1 MKRAAFLL
9 FSVFLST
16 ALFAQNVTTGGK
28 ESLKIQGFLSA
39 SFFAQNQQFA
49 FGNGQNA
56 EWAASNNTQN
66 QWLYG
71 GDIRNTRL
79 TMVFNGPEVTNDWK
93 LGGVLE
99 LDAFND
105 PTNTGPFGGQIW
117 TPRVRLAYADLV
129 HENMT
134 IRFGQAWDPLF
145 GNVPVS
151 LSHIA
156 FPLGYGS
163 AGDIGWRFPGIF
175 FYYKFDSNSST
186 HVSLDAAVMAGSW
199 YGPGSTTNSA
209 TAGNAGTPQFELRL
223 NVENK
228 FSDGGVFK
236 AYVVGHYD
244 EVNLAGIGAADSLKN
259 NLTGTAGELG
269 ASFNSSGFLVQGNVY
284 TGKNIGH
291 QFGDLTQ
298 FRVGNNLLSMDL
310 SSTGGWAQA
319 GYAFESGWGIYGFY
333 GTESVNEDD
342 LVTLLK
348 AAGTNVSGNR
358 YKNNLYDIMVRYE
371 TGPFEIGVEYLH
383 SQLTYLTFPLGV
395 TTENTQ
401 NGTQIALSTLYHF

>member
-28 ESLKIQGFLSA
+28 ESLKFQGFLSTT
-39 SFFAQNQQFA
+39 FFAQNQTFA
-49 FGNGQNA
+49 FGNGQSA
-56 EWAASNNTQN
+56 EFVSSNNTQN
-66 QWLYG
+66 QWFYG
-71 GDIRNTRL
+71 GDVRNTRL
-79 TMVFNGPEVTNDWK
+79 TMVFNGPDLTNDWK

-99 LDAFND
+99 FDAFND
-105 PTNTGPFGGQIW
+105 PSNTGAFGGQIW

-129 HENMT
+129 HENIT

-156 FPLGYGS
+156 FPLGYGA
-163 AGDIGWRFPGIF
+163 AGDVGWRFPGIF

-199 YGPGSTTNSA
+199 TNGPGSTTSFT

-228 FSDGGVFK
+228 FSDGGVLK

-244 EVNLAGIGAADSLKN
+244 QVNLNGIGADSTN

-269 ASFNSSGFLVQGNVY
+269 ASFSSNGFLVQGNVY
-284 TGKNIGH
+284 TGKNVAQ
-291 QFGDLTQ
+291 QFGNLTQ
-298 FRVGNNLLSMDL
+298 FPSVNMDL
-310 SSTGGWAQA
+310 SSTGGWAQV
-319 GYAFESGWGIYGFY
+319 GYAFESGWGVYGYF
-333 GTESVNEDD
+333 GTESVNKDD
-342 LVTLLK
+342 AIAL
-348 AAGTNVSGNR
+348 R
-358 YKNNLYDIMVRYE
+358 MPREKNNLYDIMVRYA
-371 TGPFEIGVEYLH
+371 TGPFTIGVEYLGNH
-383 SQLTYLTFPLGV
+383 LTYLTYPLAGP
-395 TTENTQ
+395 TENTQ
-401 NGTQIALSTLYHF
+401 NGTQIALSTLYKF

>member
-1 MKRAAFLL
+1 MKKFFVL
-9 FSVFLST
+9 FAMFFLSS
-16 ALFAQNVTTGGK
+16 LLLAQNVTTGGK
-28 ESLKIQGFLSA
+28 ESLQIKGFLSA
-39 SFFAQNQQFA
+39 TFFAQDQLFY

-56 EWAASNNTQN
+56 EMAFSNNTN
-66 QWLYG
+66 KQWFYG
-71 GDIRNTRL
+71 GDIRNSRL

-105 PTNTGPFGGQIW
+105 PVNTGAFGGQVW
-117 TPRVRLAYADLV
+117 TPRVRLAYVDLV

-163 AGDIGWRFPGIF
+163 AGDVGWRFPGIF

-199 YGPGSTTNSA
+199 ASPGSSPSFTTGGNS
-209 TAGNAGTPQFELRL
+209 GTPQFELRL

-228 FSDGGVFK
+228 FSGGGVFK
-236 AYVVGHYD
+236 AYVAGHYA
-244 EVNLAGIGAADSLKN
+244 EVNLAGIGDSLTN
-259 NLTGTAGELG
+259 NLTSTAGELG
-269 ASFNSSGFLVQGNVY
+269 ASFSSNGFMVHGNVY
-284 TGKNIGH
+284 TGKNIGQ
-291 QFGDLTQ
+291 QFGELTQ
-298 FRVGNNLLSMDL
+298 FRIGNSPLTMDL

-333 GTESVNEDD
+333 GTEKVNKDD
-342 LVTLLK
+342 LVTLLT
-348 AAGTNVSGNR
+348 AQGNNVSGNR
-358 YKNNLYDIMVRYE
+358 YKNNTYDIMVKYA

-383 SQLTYLTFPLGV
+383 SKMTFITFPAPFFE
-395 TTENTQ
+395 TTENTYD
-401 NGTQIALSTLYHF
+401 GTQIALSTLYKF

>member
-1 MKRAAFLL
+1 MKKFFVL
-9 FSVFLST
+9 F
-16 ALFAQNVTTGGK
+16 ALFFLTNLLLAQNVTTGGK
-28 ESLKIQGFLSA
+28 ESLKIKGFLSA
-39 SFFAQNQQFA
+39 TFFAQDQNFA
-49 FGNGQNA
+49 FGNGQSA
-56 EWAASNNTQN
+56 EFATTNNTQN
-66 QWLYG
+66 QWFYG

-105 PTNTGPFGGQIW
+105 PTNTGAFGGQIW

-129 HENMT
+129 HENIT

-163 AGDIGWRFPGIF
+163 AGDVGWRFPGIF

-199 YGPGSTTNSA
+199 TNGPGTTTSFT
-209 TAGNAGTPQFELRL
+209 TAGNSGTPQFELRL

-244 EVNLAGIGAADSLKN
+244 QVNLNGIGADSTA
-259 NLTGTAGELG
+259 NLTGVAGELG
-269 ASFNSSGFLVQGNVY
+269 ASFSSNGFLVHGNVY
-284 TGKNIGH
+284 TGKNIGQ
-291 QFGDLTQ
+291 QFGQITQ
-298 FRVGNNLLSMDL
+298 FAPYAATTLGIDL
-310 SSTGGWAQA
+310 SSTGGWAQI
-319 GYAFESGWGIYGFY
+319 GYAFESGWGIYGYY
-333 GTESVNEDD
+333 GMEKVNKDD
-342 LVTLLK
+342 ATALFM
-348 AAGTNVSGNR
+348 SR
-358 YKNNLYDIMVRYE
+358 EKNNLLDVMVKYA
-371 TGPFEIGVEYLH
+371 TGPFEIGMEYLH
-383 SQLTYLTFPLGV
+383 NNLTTLQYAIGGV
-395 TTENTQ
+395 SSEVKLS
-401 NGTQIALSTLYHF
+401 GTQIALSTLYKF